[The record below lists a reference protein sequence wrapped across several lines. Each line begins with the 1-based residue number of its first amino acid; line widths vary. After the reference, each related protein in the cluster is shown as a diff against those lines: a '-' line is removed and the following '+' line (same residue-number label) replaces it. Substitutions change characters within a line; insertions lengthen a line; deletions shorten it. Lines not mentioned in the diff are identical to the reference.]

1 MTLLE
6 SLIATVL
13 LAVVAIACLE
23 GTRGAT
29 RVQQRTAARVTALA
43 RAESELARQVAGA
56 TVSAADVATAPRV
69 RRTPY
74 VTPTGARRLDLVEV
88 EVAGPDGGTMRLSRL
103 VERGR

>member
-23 GTRGAT
+23 GTRGA
-29 RVQQRTAARVTALA
+29 VQLQQRHATMVTSLA
-43 RAESELARQVAGA
+43 RAEAVLAGEMAEPSTSATATSAGA
-56 TVSAADVATAPRV
+56 RV

-74 VTPTGARRLDLVEV
+74 AADSGGTRLELVEV
-88 EVAGPDGGTMRLSRL
+88 EVPIAGGGTVRLARL
-103 VERGR
+103 IERAR